1 MNYKINKDLAFRRV
15 DGAVFIVDAARSELR
30 ELNGT
35 ASAVWEGLAAG
46 RSEAAIVSG
55 MAAEFE
61 VDERTARADLREFVA
76 ELAAAG
82 LLEASK

>member
-1 MNYKINKDLAFRRV
+1 MKYRIKRGLAFRRV

-46 RSEAAIVSG
+46 RGEDAIIAGLVS
-55 MAAEFE
+55 EFE
-61 VDERTARADLREFVA
+61 VGEREARADLRSFIV
-76 ELAAAG
+76 ELGEAG
-82 LLEASK
+82 LLEAAK